1 MTSVDVDQIK
11 QRQAMIWAQ
20 GDYSALSEQLR
31 PAAIELRDL
40 CAVSAGQE
48 VLDVAAG
55 DGNFAIACAYEGA
68 SVVAS
73 DISPRMVERG
83 RARSAAEGYEIE
95 WLEADAE
102 ELPFEDDRFDCVGS
116 VFGAMIAPR
125 PERVASEMIRVVRP
139 GGTVGMT
146 AWRPGTLVPKIGEL
160 ARKYA
165 PAAPVGPLS
174 EEWADEDT
182 ARARFKDLAARLD
195 FEIRTLTTE
204 AGSIEQFMEGLC
216 GSAPPLVAAKMAMPP
231 EAFEAMTGEILEY
244 VRGQSGDGAV
254 RLESEYALIVA
265 RKRG

>member
-1 MTSVDVDQIK
+1 MAPMDVDQIK

-55 DGNFAIACAYEGA
+55 DGNFALACAQEGA

-73 DISPRMVERG
+73 DISPGMVERG
-83 RARSAAEGYEIE
+83 RARSSAEGYDVE
-95 WLEADAE
+95 WLEADVE
-102 ELPFEDDRFDCVGS
+102 ELPFEDERFDCVGS

-125 PERVASEMIRVVRP
+125 PERVASELFRVVRP

-146 AWRPGTLVPKIGEL
+146 AWRPGSLVPKLGEL
-160 ARKYA
+160 ARKYV
-165 PAAPVGPLS
+165 PAAPVGPLA
-174 EEWADEDT
+174 EEWADEET
-182 ARARFKDLAARLD
+182 ARARFDGLAARVG

-204 AGSIEQFMEGLC
+204 AGSAEEYLERLL
-216 GSAPPLVAAKMAMPP
+216 SSSPPLVAAKMAMPP
-231 EAFEAMTGEILEY
+231 DPYEAMTGEIVEY
-244 VRGQSGDGAV
+244 VRGHSGDGPV
-254 RLESEYALIVA
+254 RLESDYALIVA